1 MKLYNFNANSSFST
15 SQPTPIKFLKSIL
28 LMKKLNKETFTGL
41 EVMKFA
47 MENCSWETKN
57 KDNDKRLME
66 TWAFYVKLL
75 KEAGLNECGN
85 IGNSSKKEV
94 SLEDLMNEVDEVIE

>member
-1 MKLYNFNANSSFST
+1 MNLYTFNANPSFAT
-15 SQPTPIKFLKSIL
+15 SKPTPLKFLKSIL
-28 LMKKLNKETFTGL
+28 YLKKLNKETFTGL

-75 KEAGLNECGN
+75 KEAGLEECGN
-85 IGNSSKKEV
+85 IGNSSKEEK
-94 SLEDLMNEVDEVIE
+94 SIEDLMNEIE